1 MLLSLYRFCFVTVFN
16 KRIFDEAGQTYLYDL
31 VENGTWTLDKQIE
44 MIPKFHRDNGN
55 GQQDLQGDVYGFIGT
70 DATDMDAYW
79 SACNLKIVDKTDDNE
94 YEFVFDPARVFE
106 TAEKL
111 IQLFHGTDGG
121 TYQGLHSDG
130 DWATVRSTFANG
142 NAAMAAFRLLELE
155 NESMRSMTDQFGVVP
170 IAKYD
175 QQQKEYQTLLHDQ
188 FTVISIPTTV
198 TNERL
203 AMVGATLE
211 ALSSTGDRIVKPVY
225 YEDTLRTKIAQDPQS
240 AEMMD
245 IIVDGVYIDAGILYV
260 LAMNNFHHGLREVVI
275 RGLNDIIS
283 RFKSKSTM
291 AEKTIKQINSK
302 LTRISEK
309 QSAGR

>member
-1 MLLSLYRFCFVTVFN
+1 
-16 KRIFDEAGQTYLYDL
+16 
-31 VENGTWTLDKQIE
+31 
-44 MIPKFHRDNGN
+44 
-55 GQQDLQGDVYGFIGT
+55 
-70 DATDMDAYW
+70 
-79 SACNLKIVDKTDDNE
+79 
-94 YEFVFDPARVFE
+94 
-106 TAEKL
+106 
-111 IQLFHGTDGG
+111 
-121 TYQGLHSDG
+121 
-130 DWATVRSTFANG
+130 
-142 NAAMAAFRLLELE
+142 
-155 NESMRSMTDQFGVVP
+155 
-170 IAKYD
+170 
-175 QQQKEYQTLLHDQ
+175 
-188 FTVISIPTTV
+188 VISIPTTV

-275 RGLNDIIS
+275 RGQNDIIS